1 MSRNDTEKTRSGEL
15 ISYIIYCLCSRLKEY
30 EALKYLK
37 DKGFSISRAQYY
49 RLRQEVKQG
58 ADNRLNHIGAEEFK
72 TQHLERLDTLKTIE
86 NELWSCYHSE
96 QNPTKKSS
104 ILMHIAEIQ
113 QYLAAF
119 YDSTQYIMQEA
130 ARMKTKEVNHA

>member
-1 MSRNDTEKTRSGEL
+1 MSVKQHRDNTIL
-15 ISYIIYCLCSRLKEY
+15 PYIIEVMCLRLKEY
-30 EALKYLK
+30 EAMTYLEERGYK
-37 DKGFSISRAQYY
+37 ISHDTYY
-49 RLRQEVKQG
+49 RLRREVQE
-58 ADNRLNHIGAEEFK
+58 NTHTRLNLIASEEFSA
-72 TQHLERLDTLKTIE
+72 QHIQRIDTLKTIE
-86 NELWSCYHSE
+86 SELWNNYHAE

-130 ARMKTKEVNHA
+130 ARMKPKQNKEVNHA